1 MNSSMVFTAEQFQEH
16 QEQLALMQ
24 KQQLEQIQQQASD
37 VSNNTQ
43 SLGSTSN
50 MLDSASAQFAASA
63 LVTSDQ
69 LLTLKVKEDSVV
81 GGGVNG
87 ILQASGVYKGLQH
100 STTSATMLTS
110 SSQVTMTSA
119 PASIPASNS
128 TNSTTTSIH
137 NPHNSLS
144 NHGNSTANSAPQLLI
159 GNNLRLSVATPQI
172 ASLNSRHLPRSLGG
186 MPPAALKLAAA
197 ASNCQLPKVAT
208 GENHEQEKQSLN
220 SIAENTVAMEVT

>member
-43 SLGSTSN
+43 SLGSASN

-100 STTSATMLTS
+100 STTSAAMLTS
-110 SSQVTMTSA
+110 SSPVTMTSA
-119 PASIPASNS
+119 SLSASNS

-137 NPHNSLS
+137 NPLS

-172 ASLNSRHLPRSLGG
+172 AGLNSRHLPRSLGG